1 MLKIRFPNIGPTYRT
16 RITSSNGHIF
26 SVTGQLCG
34 EFTGDRWISHT
45 KASDAELWCFPLIC
59 ALYKRL
65 SKWPWGWWFETPR
78 AHYDVTVMVSGKST
92 ASNTTKTL
100 CYNAWNSNFEYPNI
114 LKEGPGAETLREVS
128 NSATKITFLKFKI
141 LDSKRLATDINIK
154 QVNGGVH
161 GWWFYKLSQIAKL
174 MGQHGAHL
182 GPIGPRWVP

>member
-1 MLKIRFPNIGPTYRT
+1 MRFNRLYKNMIKSNEQNIFHCVKLTDQILLKIRFPNIGPTYRT
-16 RITSSNGHIF
+16 MITSSNGHIF
-26 SVTGQLCG
+26 TVTGHLCG

-100 CYNAWNSNFEYPNI
+100 CYNAWNSNFEYPNSEYRFEI
-114 LKEGPGAETLREVS
+114 KDPDGNRCSIQYPKRRPGS
-128 NSATKITFLKFKI
+128 GNIT
-141 LDSKRLATDINIK
+141 
-154 QVNGGVH
+154 GG
-161 GWWFYKLSQIAKL
+161 
-174 MGQHGAHL
+174 
-182 GPIGPRWVP
+182 